1 MATGGRPLRKALEKL
16 REKKKKKMGT
26 PKFAPGKGGGSDAA
40 RKGKGTI
47 GKKKKIPQLPGR
59 IPLRPRTPSRPK
71 RLTPAETQKIIKK
84 QIKEGKKPRSNMPML
99 AKGGRPGL
107 YANIHAKR
115 KSGRPMRKKG
125 AAGAPTA
132 ANFRR
137 AAQTVRKK

>member
-1 MATGGRPLRKALEKL
+1 MAVGVGPKKTIGNIAKKIKE
-16 REKKKKKMGT
+16 EKKKKMGT

-47 GKKKKIPQLPGR
+47 KKKPVPFKPKTGGR
-59 IPLRPRTPSRPK
+59 
-71 RLTPAETQKIIKK
+71 
-84 QIKEGKKPRSNMPML
+84 KKPDERGKME
-99 AKGGRPGL
+99 KGGRPRL
-107 YANIHAKR
+107 NANIHAKR

>member
-1 MATGGRPLRKALEKL
+1 MGLGVGNKKKALEKL
-16 REKKKKKMGT
+16 AEMRKEQKRKKMGT

-40 RKGKGTI
+40 RKGKGTV
-47 GKKKKIPQLPGR
+47 GKKKKEFKRKPGQF
-59 IPLRPRTPSRPK
+59 TPPK
-71 RLTPAETQKIIKK
+71 RDPGAVLLK
-84 QIKEGKKPRSNMPML
+84 
-99 AKGGRPGL
+99 KGGRPGL

>member
-1 MATGGRPLRKALEKL
+1 MLGVGPKKTIGNIAKKIKE
-16 REKKKKKMGT
+16 EKKKKMGT
-26 PKFAPGKGGGSDAA
+26 PKFAQ
-40 RKGKGTI
+40 GKGTI
-47 GKKKKIPQLPGR
+47 KKKPVPFK
-59 IPLRPRTPSRPK
+59 PK
-71 RLTPAETQKIIKK
+71 NGK
-84 QIKEGKKPRSNMPML
+84 QPERGKM

-137 AAQTVRKK
+137 AAQTARTR

>member
-1 MATGGRPLRKALEKL
+1 MLGVGPKKTIGYIVKKIKE
-16 REKKKKKMGT
+16 EKKKKMGT

-47 GKKKKIPQLPGR
+47 KKKPVPFK
-59 IPLRPRTPSRPK
+59 PK
-71 RLTPAETQKIIKK
+71 NGK
-84 QIKEGKKPRSNMPML
+84 QPERGKM

-137 AAQTVRKK
+137 AAQTVRKNK

>member
-1 MATGGRPLRKALEKL
+1 MAVGVGPKKTIGNIIKKIKE
-16 REKKKKKMGT
+16 EKKKKMGT

-47 GKKKKIPQLPGR
+47 KKKSVPFK
-59 IPLRPRTPSRPK
+59 PK
-71 RLTPAETQKIIKK
+71 NGK
-84 QIKEGKKPRSNMPML
+84 QPERGKM

-137 AAQTVRKK
+137 AAQTVRRK

>member
-1 MATGGRPLRKALEKL
+1 MAVGVGPKKTIGNIIKKIKE
-16 REKKKKKMGT
+16 EKKKKMGT

-47 GKKKKIPQLPGR
+47 KKKPVPFK
-59 IPLRPRTPSRPK
+59 PK
-71 RLTPAETQKIIKK
+71 NGK
-84 QIKEGKKPRSNMPML
+84 QPERGKM

-137 AAQTVRKK
+137 AAQTVRKNK

>member
-1 MATGGRPLRKALEKL
+1 MGLKVVSAEELAKRLKAA
-16 REKKKKKMGT
+16 KKKKMGT

-47 GKKKKIPQLPGR
+47 KKKPVPFK
-59 IPLRPRTPSRPK
+59 PK
-71 RLTPAETQKIIKK
+71 NGK
-84 QIKEGKKPRSNMPML
+84 QPERGKM

>member
-1 MATGGRPLRKALEKL
+1 MFGVGSKKALKKIAEMQ
-16 REKKKKKMGT
+16 KKKKKMGT

-40 RKGKGTI
+40 RKGKGAV
-47 GKKKKIPQLPGR
+47 GRRKPKMPEGLREFMKKN
-59 IPLRPRTPSRPK
+59 K
-71 RLTPAETQKIIKK
+71 RKSPNQTAK
-84 QIKEGKKPRSNMPML
+84 M

-125 AAGAPTA
+125 AVGAPTA

>member
-1 MATGGRPLRKALEKL
+1 MVLGVGNKKKALEKIAEM
-16 REKKKKKMGT
+16 RKKKMGT

-40 RKGKGTI
+40 RKGKGAV
-47 GKKKKIPQLPGR
+47 
-59 IPLRPRTPSRPK
+59 S
-71 RLTPAETQKIIKK
+71 
-84 QIKEGKKPRSNMPML
+84 KKPKTERGRM

>member
-1 MATGGRPLRKALEKL
+1 MGLKVVSAEELAKRLKAA
-16 REKKKKKMGT
+16 KKKKMGT

-40 RKGKGTI
+40 RKGKGAV
-47 GKKKKIPQLPGR
+47 GKRPVPFKPKTGGR
-59 IPLRPRTPSRPK
+59 
-71 RLTPAETQKIIKK
+71 K
-84 QIKEGKKPRSNMPML
+84 QPERGKM

-137 AAQTVRKK
+137 AAQTARTR

>member
-1 MATGGRPLRKALEKL
+1 MAVGVGPKKTIGNIIKKIKE
-16 REKKKKKMGT
+16 EKKKKMGT

-47 GKKKKIPQLPGR
+47 KKKPVPFK
-59 IPLRPRTPSRPK
+59 PK
-71 RLTPAETQKIIKK
+71 NGK
-84 QIKEGKKPRSNMPML
+84 QPERGKM

-115 KSGRPMRKKG
+115 KSGIPMRKKG

-137 AAQTVRKK
+137 AAQTVRKNK

>member
-1 MATGGRPLRKALEKL
+1 MVLGVANRKEMLKKIAEIA
-16 REKKKKKMGT
+16 KKKRQKKMGT

-40 RKGKGTI
+40 RKGKGAV
-47 GKKKKIPQLPGR
+47 GKRKKETKKRSLPV
-59 IPLRPRTPSRPK
+59 RPSKPFSPPK
-71 RLTPAETQKIIKK
+71 DNP
-84 QIKEGKKPRSNMPML
+84 GKVLLK
-99 AKGGRPGL
+99 KGGRPGL

>member
-1 MATGGRPLRKALEKL
+1 MEKSKRKPAGPKKTIGNIAKKIKE
-16 REKKKKKMGT
+16 EKKKKMGT

-40 RKGKGTI
+40 RKGKGAVS
-47 GKKKKIPQLPGR
+47 KKAKGGR
-59 IPLRPRTPSRPK
+59 GR
-71 RLTPAETQKIIKK
+71 
-84 QIKEGKKPRSNMPML
+84 M

-125 AAGAPTA
+125 AKGSPTA

>member
-1 MATGGRPLRKALEKL
+1 MGLKVVSVEELAKRLKAA
-16 REKKKKKMGT
+16 KKKKMGT

-40 RKGKGTI
+40 RKGKGAVS
-47 GKKKKIPQLPGR
+47 KKAKGGR
-59 IPLRPRTPSRPK
+59 GR
-71 RLTPAETQKIIKK
+71 
-84 QIKEGKKPRSNMPML
+84 M

-125 AAGAPTA
+125 DKGAPTA

-137 AAQTVRKK
+137 AAQTVKSR

>member
-1 MATGGRPLRKALEKL
+1 MVLGVGNRKEML
-16 REKKKKKMGT
+16 KKIVEMRKKQKKMGT

-40 RKGKGTI
+40 RKGKGAVS
-47 GKKKKIPQLPGR
+47 KKAKGGR
-59 IPLRPRTPSRPK
+59 GR
-71 RLTPAETQKIIKK
+71 
-84 QIKEGKKPRSNMPML
+84 M

-137 AAQTVRKK
+137 AAQTVRKNK

>member
-1 MATGGRPLRKALEKL
+1 MLGVGPKKTIGNIAKKIKE
-16 REKKKKKMGT
+16 EKKKKMGT

-40 RKGKGTI
+40 RKGKGAI
-47 GKKKKIPQLPGR
+47 KKKPVPFKPKTGGR
-59 IPLRPRTPSRPK
+59 K
-71 RLTPAETQKIIKK
+71 ETAK
-84 QIKEGKKPRSNMPML
+84 M

-125 AAGAPTA
+125 AKGAPTA

-137 AAQTVRKK
+137 AAQTVKSR

>member
-1 MATGGRPLRKALEKL
+1 MVLGVANRKEMLKKIAEIA
-16 REKKKKKMGT
+16 KKKRQKKMGT

-40 RKGKGTI
+40 RKGKGAV
-47 GKKKKIPQLPGR
+47 
-59 IPLRPRTPSRPK
+59 S
-71 RLTPAETQKIIKK
+71 
-84 QIKEGKKPRSNMPML
+84 KKPKTERGRM

-125 AAGAPTA
+125 AVGAPTA

>member
-1 MATGGRPLRKALEKL
+1 MAVGLGSKKALEKIAEM
-16 REKKKKKMGT
+16 RKKQKQKKMGT

-40 RKGKGTI
+40 RKGKGAV
-47 GKKKKIPQLPGR
+47 GKRPVPFKPKTGGR
-59 IPLRPRTPSRPK
+59 
-71 RLTPAETQKIIKK
+71 K
-84 QIKEGKKPRSNMPML
+84 QPERGKM

-137 AAQTVRKK
+137 AAQTVRKNK

>member
-1 MATGGRPLRKALEKL
+1 MVLGVANRKEMLKKIAEIA
-16 REKKKKKMGT
+16 KKKRQKKMGT

-40 RKGKGTI
+40 RKGKGAV
-47 GKKKKIPQLPGR
+47 
-59 IPLRPRTPSRPK
+59 S
-71 RLTPAETQKIIKK
+71 
-84 QIKEGKKPRSNMPML
+84 KKPKTERGRM

-125 AAGAPTA
+125 AKGAPTA

-137 AAQTVRKK
+137 AAQTVRKNK

>member
-1 MATGGRPLRKALEKL
+1 MAVGVGPKKTIGNIIKKIKE
-16 REKKKKKMGT
+16 EKKKKMGT

-40 RKGKGTI
+40 RKGKG
-47 GKKKKIPQLPGR
+47 
-59 IPLRPRTPSRPK
+59 
-71 RLTPAETQKIIKK
+71 AV
-84 QIKEGKKPRSNMPML
+84 GKKPKTERGRM

-115 KSGRPMRKKG
+115 KSGKPMRKIG
-125 AAGAPTA
+125 AVGAPTA

>member
-1 MATGGRPLRKALEKL
+1 MAVGLGSKKALEKIAEM
-16 REKKKKKMGT
+16 RKKQKQKKMGT

-40 RKGKGTI
+40 RKGKGAV
-47 GKKKKIPQLPGR
+47 
-59 IPLRPRTPSRPK
+59 S
-71 RLTPAETQKIIKK
+71 
-84 QIKEGKKPRSNMPML
+84 KKPKTERGRM

-125 AAGAPTA
+125 AKGAPTA

-137 AAQTVRKK
+137 AKQTARSR

>member
-1 MATGGRPLRKALEKL
+1 MGLRVVSAEELAKRLKAA
-16 REKKKKKMGT
+16 KKKKMGT

-40 RKGKGTI
+40 RKGKGAV
-47 GKKKKIPQLPGR
+47 
-59 IPLRPRTPSRPK
+59 S
-71 RLTPAETQKIIKK
+71 
-84 QIKEGKKPRSNMPML
+84 KKPVPFKPKTGGRKKPDERGKM

-125 AAGAPTA
+125 DKGAPTA

-137 AAQTVRKK
+137 AKQTARSR

>member
-1 MATGGRPLRKALEKL
+1 MGLKVVSAEELAKRLKAA
-16 REKKKKKMGT
+16 KKKKMGT

-47 GKKKKIPQLPGR
+47 KKKPVPFK
-59 IPLRPRTPSRPK
+59 PK
-71 RLTPAETQKIIKK
+71 NGK
-84 QIKEGKKPRSNMPML
+84 QPERGKM

-125 AAGAPTA
+125 AKGAPTA
-132 ANFRR
+132 ANFAR
-137 AAQTVRKK
+137 AKQTARSR

>member
-1 MATGGRPLRKALEKL
+1 MGLGVGNKKKALEKL
-16 REKKKKKMGT
+16 AEMRKEQKRKKMAT

-40 RKGKGTI
+40 RKGKGAV
-47 GKKKKIPQLPGR
+47 GKRKKETKRRSLPV
-59 IPLRPRTPSRPK
+59 RPSKPFSPPK
-71 RLTPAETQKIIKK
+71 DNP
-84 QIKEGKKPRSNMPML
+84 GKVLLK
-99 AKGGRPGL
+99 KGGRPGL